1 METSAEVDTYTK
13 GDTTIVYSVKDSS
26 GNEAFTERVIHVE
39 DTTAPQISL
48 TGGEVYYIRMG
59 DTYSEPGYTAVDIC
73 DGDVTDKVS
82 VSGNVDTANAG
93 KYTVTYNVSDNCG
106 NESEVQRTVKVV
118 APMSDDAVNPG
129 DKVVYLTFDDGPGPY
144 TEKLLDILDRYNVK
158 ATFFVTNGKP
168 DYQNLIAQEAQRG
181 HTVAIHSASHDYAKI
196 YQSVDAYFADFD
208 EMNSIITAQT
218 GKAADLVRFPGGSSN
233 TISKK
238 YCYGIMSQL
247 VCAVE
252 ERGFRYC
259 DWNVSSGDA
268 GGTTSTSQV
277 VANVIEGIKSNNVS
291 VVLQHDIKNFSVD
304 AVEQIIQ
311 WGLSEGYTFL
321 PMTSTTPMS
330 HHGVNN

>member
-1 METSAEVDTYTK
+1 MQITDAKVIAGRLSKVRDIMKSEGVDIYVVVTGDYHISEYAGDYFKEREFITGFTGSAGTAVITQDDARLFTDGRYFVQAEKQIEGTGFSLMRVGAPGVMNVAQYCES
-13 GDTTIVYSVKDSS
+13 IVKDGMS
-26 GNEAFTERVIHVE
+26 
-39 DTTAPQISL
+39 
-48 TGGEVYYIRMG
+48 MG
-59 DTYSEPGYTAVDIC
+59 FDGRTMPAEEGIELSDIC
-73 DGDVTDKVS
+73 KK
-82 VSGNVDTANAG
+82 AG
-93 KYTVTYNVSDNCG
+93 AGCLY
-106 NESEVQRTVKVV
+106 
-118 APMSDDAVNPG
+118 
-129 DKVVYLTFDDGPGPY
+129 
-144 TEKLLDILDRYNVK
+144 
-158 ATFFVTNGKP
+158 
-168 DYQNLIAQEAQRG
+168 
-181 HTVAIHSASHDYAKI
+181 
-196 YQSVDAYFADFD
+196 DFD
-208 EMNSIITAQT
+208 AIENIYEGRAAFPHS
-218 GKAADLVRFPGGSSN
+218 KADLVRFPGGSSN
-233 TISKK
+233 TISKT

-277 VANVIEGIKSNNVS
+277 VANVIAGIKSNNVS